1 MNENMDRHKR
11 GTGRRIA
18 RMAGWA
24 VVGVSLAVLF
34 ALVLGIFLEWL
45 WNWLMPGIFGL
56 PAITYWQAF
65 GLLVLA
71 RLLFGRFGVH
81 HPKPSRRHPL
91 REAMEGERPWHRPGR
106 HTFHQDNEEAAAGTK
121 A

>member
-1 MNENMDRHKR
+1 MKENTDRHHR
-11 GTGRRIA
+11 RTGRRIA
-18 RMAGWA
+18 HIAGWA
-24 VVGVSLAVLF
+24 AVGVSLAVLF

-65 GLLVLA
+65 GLLLLA

-81 HPKPSRRHPL
+81 HPKPMRRHPFG
-91 REAMEGERPWHRPGR
+91 EGMEGERPWHHRGR
-106 HTFHQDNEEAAAGTK
+106 YPFHGDDEEAAAGTK